1 MLNLFVSISPQE
13 TEELITKTIVN
24 GSITGELID
33 SYTKDTGNGTSV
45 TVLVFD
51 KHYYRVGNRLTL
63 TTVIDNIDGKT
74 HIHAIGGGGGE
85 GLFRWDA
92 GAAESFED
100 CIYDAI
106 YKYII
111 E

>member
-1 MLNLFVSISPQE
+1 MVNLYVSISPQE
-13 TEELITKTIVN
+13 AEELITNTIVN

-33 SYTKDTGNGTSV
+33 KYIKDSGNGTSV
-45 TVLVFD
+45 TVLVYE
-51 KHYYRVGNRLTL
+51 KHYFRAENRLTL
-63 TTVIDNIDGKT
+63 TIVIDNIDGQT
-74 HIHAIGGGGGE
+74 HIHAIGAGGGQ
-85 GLFRWDA
+85 GLLRFDY

-111 E
+111 K